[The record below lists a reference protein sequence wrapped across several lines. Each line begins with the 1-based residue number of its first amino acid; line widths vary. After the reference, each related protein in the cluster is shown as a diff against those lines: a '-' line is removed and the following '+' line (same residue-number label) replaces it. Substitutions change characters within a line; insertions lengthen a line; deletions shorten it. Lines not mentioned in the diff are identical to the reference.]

1 MLESSMTEM
10 DVTQVLEALARRQP
24 AAPALQGHGRTT
36 LRYADLSAQIR
47 YVRERLG
54 QWDIRRGDFV
64 VGVIPLRLEMAV
76 ACATLPA
83 TATFAQLSP
92 ALTADVYCE
101 LFGRL
106 RPKALVL
113 PMGFDHPARIV
124 ARRYKVAEI
133 ELVADSCAPAGM
145 FTLDLG
151 QRQESLIK
159 AGSANTDWAYLLTTS
174 GTTGRAKL
182 VPRSHRLTATQAEHL
197 GDWLQLTPNDIGCHL
212 VPMHHVQGLT
222 TALMIPLLRG
232 ACVICLPE
240 SDIDSFFAKFAESQ
254 LTWFTAPVTH
264 QREILRRAP
273 EFRDAIARN
282 TLRCMRVSSG
292 RLATDEID
300 RIEQT
305 FGAPLLMGFGMT
317 EATPITH
324 DPLPPRVRKRGSVGM
339 PVCDHVAIMSDD
351 GTIATAGAAG
361 EVIVRSP
368 LVFDGYFD
376 DDEATASAFVDGW
389 LRTGDLGRFD
399 DDGYLC
405 LVGRMK
411 DIINRGGEKI
421 SPVEVDAAIEAVP
434 GVRAAA
440 TFAIPHRGLGEE
452 IAAAVVTDPD
462 VTVTESDI
470 LDRVRQRVGAK
481 RVPRRIYFV
490 DQLPRTDL
498 GKVRRSELP
507 RLLGLD
513 GPKSGVSEQP
523 AREASSPR
531 SALEA
536 ALTGLWFSVL
546 EVGSIGVNDDF
557 FLLGGDS
564 LQGGRLLANV
574 KAVFGVELTMRALF
588 GEAATVAGMARA
600 IESIRN
606 AKTAA
611 VEGPQ
616 GFC

>member
-1 MLESSMTEM
+1 
-10 DVTQVLEALARRQP
+10 
-24 AAPALQGHGRTT
+24 
-36 LRYADLSAQIR
+36 
-47 YVRERLG
+47 
-54 QWDIRRGDFV
+54 
-64 VGVIPLRLEMAV
+64 
-76 ACATLPA
+76 
-83 TATFAQLSP
+83 
-92 ALTADVYCE
+92 
-101 LFGRL
+101 
-106 RPKALVL
+106 
-113 PMGFDHPARIV
+113 
-124 ARRYKVAEI
+124 
-133 ELVADSCAPAGM
+133 
-145 FTLDLG
+145 
-151 QRQESLIK
+151 
-159 AGSANTDWAYLLTTS
+159 
-174 GTTGRAKL
+174 
-182 VPRSHRLTATQAEHL
+182 
-197 GDWLQLTPNDIGCHL
+197 
-212 VPMHHVQGLT
+212 
-222 TALMIPLLRG
+222 
-232 ACVICLPE
+232 
-240 SDIDSFFAKFAESQ
+240 
-254 LTWFTAPVTH
+254 
-264 QREILRRAP
+264 
-273 EFRDAIARN
+273 
-282 TLRCMRVSSG
+282 
-292 RLATDEID
+292 
-300 RIEQT
+300 
-305 FGAPLLMGFGMT
+305 MGFGMT